1 MIIMLS
7 LWAKGAISNI
17 NAQSE
22 QVKASTKIEM
32 ALENGANL
40 ETLGI
45 DDTIFTEIK
54 EIEGQ
59 LANDEL
65 TN

>member
-1 MIIMLS
+1 
-7 LWAKGAISNI
+7 
-17 NAQSE
+17 
-22 QVKASTKIEM
+22 M